1 MVDQAQKEYLI
12 FGIGNPLLD
21 ISVETP
27 TDEILKKYELIAG
40 QAILAGE
47 KQMPIYDELW
57 NMEGTERIPGGS
69 ALNTMRATA
78 VSAICLK
85 RIVDAQGNPPQQGHL
100 PGIGWKGRNR

>member
-1 MVDQAQKEYLI
+1 MVDQGQKDYLI

-27 TDEILKKYELIAG
+27 TDEMLKKYELIAG

-57 NMEGTERIPGGS
+57 NMEGTDRIPGGS

-78 VSAICLK
+78 VSYNFVYTL
-85 RIVDAQGNPPQQGHL
+85 VDAQGNSPQQGCL
-100 PGIGWKGRNR
+100 SWICWKG

>member
-1 MVDQAQKEYLI
+1 MVDQGQKDFFI

-27 TDEILKKYELIAG
+27 TDEMLKKYELIAG

-47 KQMPIYDELW
+47 KQMPIYEELW
-57 NMEGTERIPGGS
+57 NMEGTDRIPGGS

-78 VSAICLK
+78 VSYSFVYTL
-85 RIVDAQGNPPQQGHL
+85 VDAQGNSP
-100 PGIGWKGRNR
+100 R